1 MTQLRELYRCE
12 VCGNIV
18 EVVNEGATALVCC
31 GEPMI
36 KLEAKTED
44 QGQEKHVPVVEETDS
59 DIKVKVGS
67 IEHPM
72 EDGHYIKFIEI
83 LLKDRIIRKELKSGQ
98 APEVKYCA
106 TKSDVIEVR
115 EFCSIHGL
123 WKNK

>member
-18 EVVNEGATALVCC
+18 EVVNEGATSLVCC
-31 GEPMI
+31 GEPTI

-44 QGQEKHVPVVEETDS
+44 QGREKHVPVVEETDS
-59 DIKVKVGS
+59 GIKVKVGS
-67 IEHPM
+67 IKHPM
-72 EDGHYIKFIEI
+72 EDKHYIKFIEI
-83 LLKDRIIRKELKSGQ
+83 LLKDRIIRKELKPGQ

-106 TKSDVIEVR
+106 TKSDVMEVR

>member
-36 KLEAKTED
+36 KLKAKTED
-44 QGQEKHVPVVEETDS
+44 QGQEKHVPVVEETDNS
-59 DIKVKVGS
+59 IKVKVGS

-72 EDGHYIKFIEI
+72 EDKHYIKFIEI
-83 LLKDRIIRKELKSGQ
+83 LLKDRIIRKELKPGQ
-98 APEVKYCA
+98 APEVKCCA

>member
-31 GEPMI
+31 SEPMI

-59 DIKVKVGS
+59 SIKVKVGS

-72 EDGHYIKFIEI
+72 EDKHYIKFIEI
-83 LLKDRIIRKELKSGQ
+83 LLEDRIIRKELKPGQ
-98 APEVKYCA
+98 APEAKYCA

>member
-1 MTQLRELYRCE
+1 MTKLRELYRCE

-44 QGQEKHVPVVEETDS
+44 QGREKHVPVVEETDS
-59 DIKVKVGS
+59 GIKVKVGS

-83 LLKDRIIRKELKSGQ
+83 LLEDRIIRKELKPGQ

>member
-1 MTQLRELYRCE
+1 MTRLRELYRCE
-12 VCGNIV
+12 ICGNIV

-59 DIKVKVGS
+59 NIKVKVGS

-72 EDGHYIKFIEI
+72 EDKHYIKFIEI
-83 LLKDRIIRKELKSGQ
+83 LLKDRIIRKELKPGQ